1 MDASVLETLGERLG
15 AGLLVPGDAGY
26 DAARR
31 PALPRF
37 HATEPAAVARC
48 RTPDDVAA
56 ALATGLPVAVRSG
69 GHCFAGR
76 SSGAGL
82 VIDVG
87 PMDGVALDG
96 DVATIGAG
104 ARLGRVYDE
113 LARHGRT
120 LAAGCGPDV
129 GIAGLALGGG
139 LGLLGRTQ
147 GLTCDQLLAAEIVLA
162 DGRIVTCDEAR
173 EPDLFW
179 ALRGAG
185 GGQFGVVTRLTFRT
199 LPEPRATSFHARF
212 APGDAAAAIDAWQ
225 RWAPDAPDTLAA
237 SLLVTAP
244 ADPAAPPE
252 VTVFGALLGT
262 PEEGRALLGALG
274 VAPRSVTT
282 DRHGYREL
290 KRRLAGG
297 DERTDGPPR
306 HAFPKSEFFRGAL
319 PSGAIEAL
327 VDHLAAGRSP
337 GEAREL
343 DFSPWGGAYNRVAPD
358 ATAFPHR
365 AERFL
370 LKQDVTVEAGAP
382 ASARDAARAWIAR
395 SWALAHPHGAGGA
408 YVNFPDPALDGWERA
423 YHGDNFGRLTRVK
436 AAYDPAAVFRF
447 PQSIPVG

>member
-1 MDASVLETLGERLG
+1 MSGLDALRARLG
-15 AGLLVPGDAGY
+15 GGLVVPGDPGY

-37 HATEPAAVARC
+37 HATRPAAVARC
-48 RTPDDVAA
+48 RTPADVAA

-87 PMDGVALDG
+87 PMDAVTLEG

-139 LGLLGRTQ
+139 LGLLGRAH
-147 GLTCDQLLAAEIVLA
+147 GLTCDQLLAAEVVLA
-162 DGRIVTCDEAR
+162 DGRVVVCDEER

-199 LPEPRATSFHARF
+199 LPEPEATSFHVRF
-212 APGDAAAAIDAWQ
+212 APGDAAAAIEAWQ
-225 RWAPDAPDTLAA
+225 RWAPDGPDTLAA
-237 SLLVTAP
+237 SLLVTASG
-244 ADPAAPPE
+244 DPDEPLD
-252 VTVFGALLGT
+252 VTVIGALLGT
-262 PEEGRALLGALG
+262 PEESRALLGALG
-274 VAPRSVTT
+274 VAPRSITT
-282 DRHGYREL
+282 DRRGYRET
-290 KRRLAGG
+290 KRRLAEG
-297 DERTDGPPR
+297 DGRAAGPPR
-306 HAFPKSEFFRGAL
+306 HAFPKSEFFRAPL
-319 PSGAIEAL
+319 PPGAIEAL
-327 VDHLAAGRSP
+327 VAHFTADRRP

-343 DFSPWGGAYNRVAPD
+343 DFSPWGGAYNRVAPA

-370 LKQDVTVEAGAP
+370 LKQDVTIDAGAAP
-382 ASARDAARAWIAR
+382 AERDAARAWIER
-395 SWALAHPHGAGGA
+395 SWTLAHPHGAGGA

-423 YHGDNFGRLTRVK
+423 YYGDNLERLTRAK
-436 AAYDPAAVFRF
+436 AAYDPGNAFRF